1 MVKINYVIATYNG
14 KCNRSM
20 KSIPSPKDILKK
32 HLEKVL
38 SLQTKYITQI
48 TIMQAESENF
58 YEGYYDI
65 QDIIDKSSIP
75 IKTIPCENYGY
86 SCGQWMKC
94 YEIYKNEFD
103 YYIFLEDDYCGN
115 FDNFDELLVN
125 TYNEKFESSCG
136 GIGLLAGHI
145 IKIKG
150 IPDHWS
156 GSLIISSKTMEYLYS
171 QYESLSIGYT
181 PREYLDLINNN
192 TLKKY
197 GIRGSVN
204 NIRKGY
210 IGGYYQVG
218 FSVLFTIAGIK
229 QEAYVGHGYKD
240 YKLQIPYWNDDNKK
254 TCGGEVFLS
263 VNNLHKIANNKHEL
277 RKYNFNQ
284 KDIDFSPIVPVQIA
298 FPEYIKNII

>member
-1 MVKINYVIATYNG
+1 MVEVNYVIATYNG

-20 KSIPSPKDILKK
+20 KSIPSPQDILKK

-65 QDIIDKSSIP
+65 QDTIIDKSSIP
-75 IKTIPCENYGY
+75 IKKIPCENYGY
-86 SCGQWMKC
+86 SCGQWLKC

-125 TYNEKFESSCG
+125 VYNEKFESSCE

-145 IKIKG
+145 VKRVNT
-150 IPDHWS
+150 PDHWS

-171 QYESLSIGYT
+171 QYESLVIGYT
-181 PREYLDLINNN
+181 PREYLDLI
-192 TLKKY
+192 TDDILRKY
-197 GIRGSVN
+197 GIRGSVD

-218 FSVLFTIAGIK
+218 FSVLFFIAGIN
-229 QEAYVGHGYKD
+229 QEAYLDHGYKD
-240 YKLQIPYWNDDNKK
+240 YKLQMPYWHDDNKK
-254 TCGGEVFLS
+254 PAGGYIFFSKSQKTFTTKFYME
-263 VNNLHKIANNKHEL
+263 
-277 RKYNFNQ
+277 RRYGFNQ
-284 KDIDFSPIVPVQIA
+284 KDIDFSPIVPVQLVVT
-298 FPEYIKNII
+298 KKT